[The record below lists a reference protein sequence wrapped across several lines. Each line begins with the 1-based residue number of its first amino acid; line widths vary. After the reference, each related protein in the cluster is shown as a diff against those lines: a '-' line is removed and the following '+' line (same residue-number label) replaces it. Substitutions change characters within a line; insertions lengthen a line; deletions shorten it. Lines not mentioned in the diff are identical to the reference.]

1 MKPSALLILLG
12 IVLVIFGV
20 LALANPL
27 AASIAVTTL
36 VGIAFLLGGV
46 IQLWLAFS
54 DETNP
59 HRVWTGVIG
68 VISLLAGVSLLANP
82 LEGVISLTLLLG
94 VLFLVTGIVRLVM
107 ALRLRETPFFW
118 LLLLSGA
125 ASVLLGAL
133 IFITFPEAASTLL
146 GILVGF
152 EVLFEGGAL
161 IGLGLAAR
169 KL

>member
-46 IQLWLAFS
+46 VQLWLAFS
-54 DETNP
+54 DDENP
-59 HRVWTGVIG
+59 HRIWTGVIG
-68 VISLLAGVSLLANP
+68 VISLLAGVSLLADP
-82 LEGVISLTLLLG
+82 LGGVISLTLLLG

-146 GILVGF
+146 GYLVGF